1 MPGAEALTQEISVL
15 RRHWPGEL
23 VYLNPNSHSPIR
35 IPRLLFGFHR
45 LRKLRRLERDVDI
58 HHLYNPDPF
67 PFLIL
72 RWLQKPV
79 VYTISSGVNRLQK
92 PNRSFFSSINAV
104 VVADERSFKLLQDWG
119 LSNVFLVRSGVDA
132 DRFSCSPIPLGKEIK
147 LLVASAPWTLGQ
159 FRTKGVEALLEAAR
173 RSKWLKLIF
182 LWRGVL
188 ADEMFNRVRQ
198 MGLEGRVSV
207 INELIDVN
215 RALAG
220 VHGTVALATTE
231 GIIKSYPHSLL
242 DSLAGGKPVLVSRA
256 IPMADYVEQTGC
268 GVVVDQV
275 GADDIL
281 AGVEKLVRN
290 YEAFQQTALEVG
302 QHDFR
307 NETMVESF
315 AKVYDHVLSKSR

>member
-1 MPGAEALTQEISVL
+1 MPGAEALSQEIAVL

-35 IPRLLFGFHR
+35 VPRLLFGFHR
-45 LRKLRRLERDVDI
+45 LRELRRLERDVDI

-92 PNRSFFSSINAV
+92 PNRSFFSSIDAV

-132 DRFSCSPIPLGKEIK
+132 DRFSYSPVPVGKEIK

-159 FRTKGVEALLEAAR
+159 FRTKGVEALLEATR

-188 ADEMFNRVRQ
+188 ADEMFKRVRQ
-198 MGLEGRVSV
+198 MGLESRVSV
-207 INELIDVN
+207 INELTDVN

-275 GADDIL
+275 NAGDIL
-281 AGVEKLVRN
+281 AGIEKLVRN
-290 YEAFQQTALEVG
+290 YESFQQAALEVG

-315 AKVYDHVLSKSR
+315 AKVYDRVLSKSQ